1 MKRYVIFA
9 GVNEAGKS
17 TLYQTFPMY
26 QQMPR
31 INTDEILRTFGD
43 WKITSDVMNAGKL
56 AVQELSYCL
65 SSGISFNRETILCG
79 KTIFRTIEKARNQG
93 YFI

>member
-43 WKITSDVMNAGKL
+43 WKITSDVMKAGKL

-65 SSGISFNRETILCG
+65 SSGISLNG
-79 KTIFRTIEKARNQG
+79 KQHSAERPYSEP
-93 YFI
+93 

>member
-43 WKITSDVMNAGKL
+43 WKITSDVMKAGKL
-56 AVQELSYCL
+56 VVQELSYCL
-65 SSGISFNRETILCG
+65 SSGISLNG
-79 KTIFRTIEKARNQG
+79 KQHSAERPYSEP
-93 YFI
+93 

>member
-9 GVNEAGKS
+9 GVNEARKS

-43 WKITSDVMNAGKL
+43 WKITSDVMKAGKL
-56 AVQELSYCL
+56 AV
-65 SSGISFNRETILCG
+65 
-79 KTIFRTIEKARNQG
+79 
-93 YFI
+93 